1 MESVCR
7 PGVRSNIL
15 ASDPSVASNVIA
27 LLKEVF
33 FSTHQTPIKDCDDM
47 WNFQSFVKQFHLWLF
62 FFENSTFLHQF
73 FSTSWWKSR
82 GHVAISHHGIMTYHF
97 LFSRLE
103 LPQVSR
109 WWNWDK
115 SCHYELNQLRRL
127 ALVRIS
133 HWDSIFYLLPWNKL
147 RYLTLQNKNFGQ
159 LNRIFLTQ
167 EWEKKKI
174 VHAEMVFQ
182 FGARCFIE
190 I

>member
-73 FSTSWWKSR
+73 FQQAGENRVVTLPFHTMESWRITFSFQGWNCHKLAADETEIKVVIMSS
-82 GHVAISHHGIMTYHF
+82 ISWDVW
-97 LFSRLE
+97 RL
-103 LPQVSR
+103 S
-109 WWNWDK
+109 
-115 SCHYELNQLRRL
+115 
-127 ALVRIS
+127 
-133 HWDSIFYLLPWNKL
+133 
-147 RYLTLQNKNFGQ
+147 G
-159 LNRIFLTQ
+159 FLT
-167 EWEKKKI
+167 EI
-174 VHAEMVFQ
+174 VY
-182 FGARCFIE
+182 FIFCHE
-190 I
+190 TNRDI